1 MEDNHSIRGF
11 KGFDKDLSC
20 RGFQYEVG
28 KDYEQEGEA
37 VCCKKGFHFCE
48 NPLEVF
54 RYYSPCTSRFCQVEG
69 GGSVD
74 KSEADSKV
82 ATSHIHISSEIGLNG
97 LIDEGVKYILNKV
110 DCYGG
115 KTTNTGSYSVST
127 RTTRYSV
134 AINKGGHSTAT
145 NTGFYSAAIN
155 KGEKS
160 VATNCGYQSVA
171 INKGGLSVATNT
183 GDHSVATNTGNYSA
197 ATNTG
202 DRSAA
207 TNTGERSAATNTG
220 YQSAATNTGYRSA
233 STNTGDYSAS
243 TNTGYQSAATNSGNK
258 SAATN
263 TGDRSAATNTG
274 NYSAATVE
282 GKESVA
288 LVTGKD
294 SIARGALGCWI
305 VLTERGDFDGVI
317 FPIKEVKAFKVDGA
331 NIKENTFYRL
341 INGKAVEVELTR

>member
-1 MEDNHSIRGF
+1 MYSKNSIIGF

-28 KDYEQEGEA
+28 KTYDLKGE
-37 VCCKKGFHFCE
+37 VECCKRGFHFCE

-54 RYYSPCTSRFCQVEG
+54 YYYTPNNSRFCQVEG

-74 KSEADSKV
+74 TSKIDSKV

-97 LIDEGVKYILNKV
+97 LIDAGLKYILNKA

-115 KTTNTGSYSVST
+115 KTTNTG
-127 RTTRYSV
+127 
-134 AINKGGHSTAT
+134 N
-145 NTGFYSAAIN
+145 YSA
-155 KGEKS
+155 
-160 VATNCGYQSVA
+160 
-171 INKGGLSVATNT
+171 ATNT
-183 GDHSVATNTGNYSA
+183 GDCSASTNTGYRSA

-207 TNTGERSAATNTG
+207 TNTG
-220 YQSAATNTGYRSA
+220 
-233 STNTGDYSAS
+233 DC
-243 TNTGYQSAATNSGNK
+243 
-258 SAATN
+258 
-263 TGDRSAATNTG
+263 
-274 NYSAATVE
+274 SAATVE

-288 LVTGKD
+288 IVTGKD
-294 SIARGALGCWI
+294 SMACGTLGCWI
-305 VLTERGDFDGVI
+305 VLTERGDSDGEI
-317 FPIKEVKAFKVDGA
+317 TPIKEVKAFKVDGV